1 MWDIWSAKESIK
13 YIIVIC
19 LIMIR
24 FVDREE
30 ELALLHSQIERKKA
44 GFVVIYGRRRTG
56 KTELALRLLQE
67 RPGIYY
73 LADRRSYIENIRGFQ
88 RIAAEFLGD
97 ELLGMTDFK
106 RWTDAFAYVSK
117 KLEDGTVI
125 VIDEFPYLLEKGV
138 LEEFQKVW
146 DTILSKRNLLLI
158 LIGSSVSM
166 MEKSVLSYGSPLYG
180 RRTAQI
186 RLEPLRFRYMQEFF
200 PSYSFEELL
209 KVCSVLDGIP
219 QYINLF
225 SGEMDF
231 RENMLRNYLIK
242 GSPLY
247 EDAEVLLR
255 DELREV
261 RRYFGILEAVAR
273 GKRNFTEI
281 KNELGMESNTLS
293 RYLNIL
299 LGLGFLKED
308 LPAVGRK
315 KLKRYRISDNY
326 FSFWFR
332 YIYPNR
338 WMVEAGKG
346 ERLME
351 YIEETLNQYL
361 SLVFEDVVREILTR
375 QTDYGRAGQWWNRRG
390 DEIDIVA
397 LNEKKNEILFGEV
410 KWRNRAI
417 GWNVVEELIEKKEL
431 VQWHNED
438 RKERFL
444 VVSKSGFT
452 KKCLEKMEEEGI
464 IHWELKDVE
473 GMVTGA

>member
-1 MWDIWSAKESIK
+1 
-13 YIIVIC
+13 
-19 LIMIR
+19 MIR

-30 ELALLHSQIERKKA
+30 ELALLHSQIERKRA

-56 KTELALRLLQE
+56 KTELALRLLEE

-73 LADRRSYIENIRGFQ
+73 LAGRRSYIENIRAFQ
-88 RIAAEFLGD
+88 GAAAEFLGD
-97 ELLGMTDFK
+97 ELLGMADFK
-106 RWTDAFAYVSK
+106 GWTDAFAYISK
-117 KLEDGTVI
+117 NLRDGSVI

-138 LEEFQKVW
+138 LEEFQRVW
-146 DTILSKRNLLLI
+146 DTILSKRNLLFI

-166 MEKSVLSYGSPLYG
+166 MEKSVLSYNSPLYG

-186 RLEPLRFRYMQEFF
+186 RLEPLKFRYMREFF

-209 KVCSVLDGIP
+209 EVYSVLDGIP

-225 SGEMDF
+225 SDEISF
-231 RENMLRNYLIK
+231 RENMLENYLRK

-247 EDAEVLLR
+247 EDAEILLK

-261 RRYFGILEAVAR
+261 RRYFGILEAIAR
-273 GKRNFTEI
+273 GKRGFTEI

-308 LPAVGRK
+308 LPVLERK

-351 YIEETLNQYL
+351 YIEESLNQYL
-361 SLVFEDVVREILTR
+361 AQVFEEVVREIVTE
-375 QTDYGRAGQWWNRRG
+375 QTDYGRAGQWWNRKG

-397 LNEKKNEILFGEV
+397 LNERKKEILFGEV
-410 KWRNRAI
+410 KWTNRPV
-417 GWNVVEELIEKKEL
+417 GWNLVEELMKKKEL
-431 VQWHNED
+431 VQWNNEK
-438 RKERFL
+438 RKEKFL

-452 KKCLEKMEEEGI
+452 KKCMERMESEGI
-464 IHWELKDVE
+464 MQWDIKEVE
-473 GMVTGA
+473 SRL